1 MGWGLVSS
9 RVRRASRH
17 GQFPLHPIAAVR
29 SHGRSSTQGEQWVYR
44 P

>member
-9 RVRRASRH
+9 RVRRASRR
-17 GQFPLHPIAAVR
+17 GGFPLHLVAAVW